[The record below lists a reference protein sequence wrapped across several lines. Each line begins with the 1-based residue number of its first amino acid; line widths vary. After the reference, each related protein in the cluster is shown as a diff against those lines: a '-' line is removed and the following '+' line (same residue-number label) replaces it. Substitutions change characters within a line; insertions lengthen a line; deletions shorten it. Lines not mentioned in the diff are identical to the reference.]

1 MDKKNISMGTGIVI
15 LNYNNAVDTINCI
28 ESVMENNTA
37 KIKIVLVDNGSP
49 NKKVIEELADYISK
63 RFHQNSLIAK
73 EGEQIPQTL
82 PFFTFLISETN
93 DGYASGNNK
102 GLKLVYEDDSLQQ
115 VMILNN
121 DILFVEDI
129 IPQLTY
135 YLETLPNAAIVSPL
149 LLKKDG
155 IDIDFNCA
163 RTNVRVKEMTKLF
176 FLSAFNI
183 RYNKMEE
190 HKMLVSNPSLLKKDF
205 FEVELPSG
213 SCMLLKK
220 EFFKSIKSFDPKT
233 FLYYEE
239 NILYRKI
246 CLALKKNYLCPQ
258 LKCIHLGASTTKK
271 MVRSYNYI
279 KMSNK
284 SSKYYVEN
292 YADCSLLQKQLFI
305 FSQQLYLWK
314 ELLCCKLKGI

>member
-1 MDKKNISMGTGIVI
+1 MGTGIVI
-15 LNYNNAVDTINCI
+15 LNYNNAEDTINCI
-28 ESVMENNTA
+28 ESVLKYNSAE
-37 KIKIVLVDNGSP
+37 IKIVLVDNGSP
-49 NKKVIEELADYISK
+49 NKDVVRVLTDYVLK
-63 RFHQNSLIAK
+63 RFPQKSLIIN
-73 EGEQIPQTL
+73 EGERFPKKL
-82 PFFTFLISETN
+82 PFLTYLISDNN

-102 GLKLVYEDDSLQQ
+102 GLRLVYNDDSLQQ

-129 IPQLTY
+129 IPRLTY

-163 RTNVRVKEMTKLF
+163 RTNVQVKEMTKLF
-176 FLSAFNI
+176 FLSVLNI
-183 RYNKMEE
+183 RYSKMEE
-190 HKMLVSNPSLLKKDF
+190 HKMLISNPSLLKEEA

-213 SCMLLKK
+213 SCMLLDKR
-220 EFFKSIKSFDPKT
+220 FFKSIQGFEPNT

-239 NILYRKI
+239 NILFRKI
-246 CLALKKNYLCPQ
+246 RLASKRNYLCPQ

-271 MVRSYNYI
+271 MVRSYKYI

-284 SSKYYVEN
+284 SSKYYVEK
-292 YADCSLLQKQLFI
+292 YADCSWFQKQLF
-305 FSQQLYLWK
+305 FVCQQLYLWK
-314 ELLCCKLKGI
+314 EFLCCKLKGVK